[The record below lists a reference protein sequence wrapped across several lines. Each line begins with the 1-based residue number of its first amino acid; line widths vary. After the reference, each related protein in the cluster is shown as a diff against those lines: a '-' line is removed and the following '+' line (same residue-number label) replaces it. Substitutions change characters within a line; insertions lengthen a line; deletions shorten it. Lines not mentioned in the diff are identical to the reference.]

1 MEKSKL
7 KNGEIEKSKLEF
19 PKNED
24 MNKQNS
30 DMGSPRSHR
39 ETLLLCS
46 SAVLSE
52 KFQCA
57 LGLLGLVHNT
67 SKKHSSTFSEFS
79 LSGCFGQ
86 CKRGASYAQVSC
98 VVLGGS
104 LRGYIYSKHDFVQWS
119 IHAALSIANR
129 LYAAPL
135 PPNAMIW
142 VELLNKCWFFGKSR
156 RAKKNENCSQKSQLC
171 FSGTVVHHCIR
182 GGGGAKIGPPL
193 TSRKFTKKNGNAK
206 SCLGFRNH
214 ESRFSCL
221 AHLLYVRLC
230 D

>member
-57 LGLLGLVHNT
+57 LGLLGLVHST

-86 CKRGASYAQVSC
+86 CKRGGSSAQVSC

-119 IHAALSIANR
+119 IHAALSIASR
-129 LYAAPL
+129 LSAAPL

-142 VELLNKCWFFGKSR
+142 VELLNKFSFFGKSR
-156 RAKKNENCSQKSQLC
+156 RVQKNRKLFAKIATVFFANRKN
-171 FSGTVVHHCIR
+171 HCNR
-182 GGGGAKIGPPL
+182 GEGGAKIDPL
-193 TSRKFTKKNGNAK
+193 LTLR
-206 SCLGFRNH
+206 
-214 ESRFSCL
+214 
-221 AHLLYVRLC
+221 
-230 D
+230 